1 MKQFMVIFNKQVVLP
16 GDNREKFRTYGILF
30 NKSEK
35 STFDRVEDYIRN
47 YILPIAELFREGIE
61 HIDEYSYRKDGEVFY
76 TYGPTWQEYVKKA
89 ERRKIRFA
97 VIDDE
102 NIKIKTEDFFEDFLL
117 LNKERWMELKTKKDI
132 EWH

>member
-1 MKQFMVIFNKQVVLP
+1 MKQFIVIFNKQVVLP
-16 GDNREKFRTYGILF
+16 GDNLEKIRTYGILF
-30 NKSEK
+30 DKSEK
-35 STFDRVEDYIRN
+35 STFDRIEDYIRN
-47 YILPIAELFREGIE
+47 YILPIAELFKEGIE
-61 HIDEYSYRKDGEVFY
+61 HIDEYSYRKDGEVFN

-89 ERRKIRFA
+89 ERRKIRIA

-102 NIKIKTEDFFEDFLL
+102 NIKIKTEDYFDDFLL